1 MGKRLE
7 KIQSAAREQKAKLY
21 IIVACIALLVCG
33 CTAHQRKGR
42 LTSDRHYA
50 FTLCL
55 QFAPRIGK
63 CKSTRCIW
71 FSTARLG
78 GSRLISSGLSS

>member
-33 CTAHQRKGR
+33 CTTAAHHHQRKGYR
-42 LTSDRHYA
+42 
-50 FTLCL
+50 
-55 QFAPRIGK
+55 Q
-63 CKSTRCIW
+63 CKSARCIW
-71 FSTARLG
+71 LSTAILG
-78 GSRLISSGLSS
+78 GSRLISSGLSSKAN

>member
-33 CTAHQRKGR
+33 CTTAAHHHQRKGQR
-42 LTSDRHYA
+42 RDRN
-50 FTLCL
+50 
-55 QFAPRIGK
+55 K
-63 CKSTRCIW
+63 K
-71 FSTARLG
+71 
-78 GSRLISSGLSS
+78 